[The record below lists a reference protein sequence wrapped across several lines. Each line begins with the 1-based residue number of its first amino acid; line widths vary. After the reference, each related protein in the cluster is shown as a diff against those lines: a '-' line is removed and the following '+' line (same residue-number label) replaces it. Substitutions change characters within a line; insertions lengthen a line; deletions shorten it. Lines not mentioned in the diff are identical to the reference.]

1 MLPAGPLSSN
11 RIHTSRTDRPF
22 LESLPL
28 NPSTDSSETPWHA
41 YIEGIVE
48 GRVRRLPGFRSF
60 HRVPDI
66 YNQATRA
73 FVRKVGAERVEQT
86 AERLYRELRL
96 GFHYKRRDCHYT
108 CEGGSALIRTPH
120 FELEV
125 DLDLDPAEPRNYRLR
140 TWIPKLYVPAVTA
153 EARFRSCFNAHCD
166 RLVAEAPA
174 PLDVAAAIDR
184 IEAVDA
190 LDDALEYAPDA
201 ASAELQLDA
210 LDLHLRITP
219 AALQFRLL
227 GSPDLGKLLEHSR
240 RAFQILASA
249 GFGPGENLP
258 GLQ

>member
-140 TWIPKLYVPAVTA
+140 TMPPLRNCNST
-153 EARFRSCFNAHCD
+153 RSTSTSASRRRRCSSGFW
-166 RLVAEAPA
+166 APRTSVNC
-174 PLDVAAAIDR
+174 LNTAAA
-184 IEAVDA
+184 
-190 LDDALEYAPDA
+190 PFK
-201 ASAELQLDA
+201 SS
-210 LDLHLRITP
+210 HP
-219 AALQFRLL
+219 P
-227 GSPDLGKLLEHSR
+227 GS
-240 RAFQILASA
+240 
-249 GFGPGENLP
+249 GPGKISPAYSEP
-258 GLQ
+258 W